1 MKPTSI
7 AQLLGIVLCAASVAL
22 VFLVAPPSAGWW
34 QKGLGIIFSVGFAMR
49 VTALITGGGP
59 LAAGKPAWLAWSSAL
74 PFAFLAFAGLWLPQW
89 WAWVLL
95 TVNWIW
101 VFNTRKMWQP

>member
-1 MKPTSI
+1 MKPAST
-7 AQLLGIVLCAASVAL
+7 AQLLGIVLCAASVVL
-22 VFLVAPPSAGWW
+22 VFVVAPPSAGWW

-74 PFAFLAFAGLWLPQW
+74 PFAFLAFAGLWLPQL
-89 WAWVLL
+89 WAWLLL